1 MADDALSTFIELTGA
16 SPAQAQQYLSLAD
29 DSVEQAIQLYF
40 ETGGSLASGAPQTAA
55 PPQSAP
61 RPPPNRSRQYAEDED
76 GVVHLDS
83 DEEEDEDDD
92 FEMGGTDEAAPV
104 AGHSVEDDEAMARRM
119 QEEMYAAAGRDP
131 EGVRAPIAR
140 QTQTLVGPGSE
151 AYGGDED
158 IEEMIAHHS
167 AQRAAARAQR
177 MAGGSSR
184 GGIFTQQDVQSSVWE
199 DRDADPAA
207 RAAALARATGGVS
220 NTSNKA
226 ASLAEMF
233 RPPFEIIQRIPLEH
247 AREEGKD
254 KKKWILVNVQD
265 PSIFDCQVLN
275 RDLWKD
281 ERVVA
286 VIKESFIFLQYSKE
300 DPRGQS
306 YMQYYFAANRD
317 VQDAYPHIAII
328 DPRTGEQV
336 KTWSGRPV
344 PQAGEFLEALVEFLD
359 RYSLDDAKKNPVA
372 KRKADQSKKIDVA
385 RLSEEEQLE
394 MALQASLGNGGAS
407 LAPKVDDPDDLTKST
422 DFGSASGKGKA
433 IEGAETSTSAAPA
446 PASPFSLI
454 PSDRPHVE
462 PPAGAETTRI
472 QFRQSQGR
480 IVRRFGLNEPVSR
493 IFEWLKAEPA
503 EGKAG
508 VEFDLMFMGKNLM
521 DLIDQTIEEAGLKNG
536 SVNMEY
542 LGQDEE

>member
-1 MADDALSTFIELTGA
+1 
-16 SPAQAQQYLSLAD
+16 
-29 DSVEQAIQLYF
+29 
-40 ETGGSLASGAPQTAA
+40 
-55 PPQSAP
+55 
-61 RPPPNRSRQYAEDED
+61 
-76 GVVHLDS
+76 
-83 DEEEDEDDD
+83 
-92 FEMGGTDEAAPV
+92 
-104 AGHSVEDDEAMARRM
+104 
-119 QEEMYAAAGRDP
+119 
-131 EGVRAPIAR
+131 
-140 QTQTLVGPGSE
+140 LVKVKANDYIG
-151 AYGGDED
+151 
-158 IEEMIAHHS
+158 
-167 AQRAAARAQR
+167 
-177 MAGGSSR
+177 

-233 RPPFEIIQRIPLEH
+233 RPPFEIIARIPFEH

-254 KKKWILVNVQD
+254 KKKWLLVNVQD

-286 VIKESFIFLQYSKE
+286 IIKESFIFLQYSRD
-300 DPRGQS
+300 DPRGAN
-306 YMQYYFAANRD
+306 YMQYYFAASRD
-317 VQDAYPHIAII
+317 VQDAYPHIAIV

-344 PQAGEFLEALVEFLD
+344 PQAEEFLEAIVEFLD
-359 RYSLDDAKKNPVA
+359 RYSLDDSKKNPVA
-372 KRKADQSKKIDVA
+372 KRKPESKKVDVA
-385 RLSEEEQLE
+385 RMSEEEQLE
-394 MALQASLGNGGAS
+394 MALQASLSNGGGS
-407 LAPKVDDPDDLTKST
+407 LAPKADDPDDLTKSM
-422 DFGSASGKGKA
+422 DFGTASGKGKEP
-433 IEGAETSTSAAPA
+433 EGAEPSTNGTPA
-446 PASPFSLI
+446 PESPFSLI

-462 PPAGAETTRI
+462 PPPGPETTRI

-480 IVRRFGLNEPVSR
+480 VVRRFALSDPVSR

-503 EGKAG
+503 EGKEG
-508 VEFDLMFMGKNLM
+508 LEFDLMFMGKNLM
-521 DLIDQTIEEAGLKNG
+521 DVIGLSIEEAGLKNG

>member
-1 MADDALSTFIELTGA
+1 MHNLEVPKLTG
-16 SPAQAQQYLSLAD
+16 
-29 DSVEQAIQLYF
+29 
-40 ETGGSLASGAPQTAA
+40 TG
-55 PPQSAP
+55 
-61 RPPPNRSRQYAEDED
+61 
-76 GVVHLDS
+76 
-83 DEEEDEDDD
+83 
-92 FEMGGTDEAAPV
+92 
-104 AGHSVEDDEAMARRM
+104 
-119 QEEMYAAAGRDP
+119 
-131 EGVRAPIAR
+131 
-140 QTQTLVGPGSE
+140 
-151 AYGGDED
+151 
-158 IEEMIAHHS
+158 
-167 AQRAAARAQR
+167 
-177 MAGGSSR
+177 

-254 KKKWILVNVQD
+254 SKKWILVNVQD

-372 KRKADQSKKIDVA
+372 KRKPDQSKKIDVA

-407 LAPKVDDPDDLTKST
+407 LTPQADDPDDLTKST
-422 DFGSASGKGKA
+422 DFGSANGKGKA
-433 IEGAETSTSAAPA
+433 VEGAEASTSAAPA

-462 PPAGAETTRI
+462 PPTGPETTRI

-480 IVRRFGLNEPVSR
+480 IVRRFGLNDPVSR

-521 DLIDQTIEEAGLKNG
+521 DVIDQTIEEAGLKNG

-542 LGQDEE
+542 LGQD